1 MNLMNLTIEE
11 GGVITHSMFGD
22 FSGNGSVELL
32 LIRSQTTLQI
42 YHIDKNDHLTLKLHV
57 PTFCLVRSISTIRIG
72 TEQNDYIVIGSD
84 SGSISLLRYDPITNS
99 IKTLHNEIFGKTG
112 VRRAVPGEYISVDP
126 QGRAVMIGSIEKQKL
141 VYIFNRDNVGGVT
154 ITSPLE
160 AHKSHSICYGI
171 VGLDVGYD
179 NPMFASIEVDYD
191 EQYLPHVDH
200 RIIKKNLVLYELDLG
215 LNHVTRK
222 HSEPIH
228 PTSNYLIPI
237 PSVIDGVPLG
247 LFICSENE
255 ITWYSFGSLPVTI
268 PLPRRDNLKSKQTTI
283 ITSHITHVR
292 KGKHFILLQNEF
304 GDLLKITFT
313 TTKEG
318 ILENFDI
325 VYFDTI
331 PSALNLCLSKRG
343 HLFCPAEYGDSY
355 IYRLIS
361 MDNVV
366 EPNQITSTNN
376 DSIIHVYPL
385 KQQIENFEEM
395 HCFHSLSPLTD
406 LKVSPASSTQ
416 DVTKLYA
423 FMGKAEQSCVKIL
436 KNQLQSV
443 TTAEI
448 PLPAIPLNIWS
459 LKQENDEYDQF
470 LVLSYSNITTVLQI
484 TEDEVTECTSTPLLL
499 STTSVYVG
507 MLYDGTLLQVL
518 SDKIIVYTSPPQQ
531 FVANG
536 ERFTYATTNGRDI
549 IVSVQNGDSSSLLY
563 YQYKTEF
570 LEIERKDNISVIT
583 SLSLDCQIPS
593 KFCAI
598 SCIDN
603 SVHILSLF
611 QHLQLKF
618 LLVSCHF
625 CFNINHYISS
635 NISFIG
641 LSNGIVGRTPFDEVT
656 GDVSDPTLQFVGAH
670 PVELTTTSN
679 GIVASSRRALITYG
693 NGGRIKSTSLDIH
706 GIVMACSLNA
716 PFVENALAVVCDS
729 VIKIITVNTSSSF
742 TGDVKKLWRTP
753 RKTVVHPEKPMIYIL
768 VGDKNS
774 SDEVNN
780 EEVLQEIKEDVDN
793 EWVGGIQIFNATN
806 DTIGEVLKMEKNCC
820 PTSGC
825 VVRSQ
830 SQKDTFLVIG
840 TVTELQTRPRQWKE
854 CQIRVYRIINDTI
867 QLEYVNKVESP
878 VRSMCEFRGSFVAG
892 VGNVLRLYEIGKKTI
907 LKKAEQK
914 GFSSDIAQLHCV
926 NDKLILTGVSDGF
939 SFIRYIDVS
948 HKFDVYADSLPRWVV
963 AVAPLDET
971 TVLASDKFGSSFST
985 VLQPQKFLYHG
996 SSYKA
1001 VTVTHFFI
1009 GDIVTAF
1016 ARCSL
1021 VPGSPPVL
1029 LYGTLTGGLGALVP
1043 LQNQRDADFY
1053 QHLELHMRVHWNNP
1067 TKRNHISFRSSILPV
1082 KDTVDGDLC
1091 ELFDELNDE
1100 AKQQIADEMEREV
1113 DEISRK
1119 LHELRQT
1126 RLF

>member
-99 IKTLHNEIFGKTG
+99 IKTLHNEIFGKT
-112 VRRAVPGEYISVDP
+112 VDP

-222 HSEPIH
+222 HSEPIN

-484 TEDEVTECTSTPLLL
+484 TDDEVTECTSTPLLL

-570 LEIERKDNISVIT
+570 LEIERKII
-583 SLSLDCQIPS
+583 
-593 KFCAI
+593 FH
-598 SCIDN
+598 
-603 SVHILSLF
+603 VHILSLF
-611 QHLQLKF
+611 STPSTKILTRVSLLTFEAHATSVLISTITSLQTYL
-618 LLVSCHF
+618 
-625 CFNINHYISS
+625 
-635 NISFIG
+635 FIG

-670 PVELTTTSN
+670 PVELTTTPN

-742 TGDVKKLWRTP
+742 TGDVKNYGE
-753 RKTVVHPEKPMIYIL
+753 HQEKQRSI
-768 VGDKNS
+768 KN
-774 SDEVNN
+774 
-780 EEVLQEIKEDVDN
+780 
-793 EWVGGIQIFNATN
+793 G
-806 DTIGEVLKMEKNCC
+806 KNCC

-971 TVLASDKFGSSFST
+971 TVLASDKFGSVFIYEIPPTVSKTALSPFST

-1029 LYGTLTGGLGALVP
+1029 LYGTLTGALGALVP

-1100 AKQQIADEMEREV
+1100 AKQQIADEMEE
-1113 DEISRK
+1113 K
-1119 LHELRQT
+1119 L
-1126 RLF
+1126 F